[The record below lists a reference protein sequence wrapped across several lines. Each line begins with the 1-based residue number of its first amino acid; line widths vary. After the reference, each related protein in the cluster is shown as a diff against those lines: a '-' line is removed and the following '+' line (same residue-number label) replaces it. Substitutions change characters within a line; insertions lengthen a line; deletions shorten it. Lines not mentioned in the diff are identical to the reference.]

1 MTAQVDVTPVRRQ
14 FVSRRYRLFLINNG
28 PLLITIT
35 VFLLGYLIAGQVYPT
50 MQKPQVFFNLF
61 INNASLLII
70 SIGMTFVVI
79 LKGIDLSVASV
90 LALTSITSAVLL
102 KNGASPIVVIPL
114 MLLMGITFGFV
125 MGCII
130 HYLNVESFIVTLMG
144 SFFARGMGAIIS
156 NLSVTINDPF
166 YRFLALTPIRIPFL
180 NAYVYIYSLV
190 AIVLL
195 LAAIYLA
202 FFTRFGR
209 TVYAIGNNEQSAML
223 MGLPVARTKVI
234 VYAFSGFCAALA
246 GIVFS
251 ISLSSGYGYYA
262 PAMEMDAI
270 ASVVMGGT
278 LLTGGV
284 GNVIGTLF
292 GVLINGTIISILQF
306 NGTLS
311 SWWTKIVV
319 GVLTLIFIGIQSLF
333 NVRKVETETTVGE
346 PALLKSELSG
356 QEPGSSL

>member
-1 MTAQVDVTPVRRQ
+1 MAPRTDVFSPSRAAHLWLQVRP
-14 FVSRRYRLFLINNG
+14 FLLNNG
-28 PLLITIT
+28 PLLITIL
-35 VFLLGYLIAGQVYPT
+35 VFVLGYTLAGLFYPN

-70 SIGMTFVVI
+70 SIGMTFVVL

-90 LALTSITSAVLL
+90 LALTTIASAVLL
-102 KNGASPIVVIPL
+102 KNGMSPALVIPL
-114 MLLMGITFGFV
+114 MLAMGTVFGFV
-125 MGCII
+125 MGSIH
-130 HYLNVESFIVTLMG
+130 HYLKVESFIVTLMG

-166 YRFLALTPIRIPFL
+166 YRALALTQIPIPWIPK
-180 NAYVYIYSLV
+180 AYVYPYSIV

-195 LAAIYLA
+195 LVAIYLA

-223 MGLPVARTKVI
+223 MGLPVARTKII
-234 VYAFSGFCAALA
+234 VYSFSGFCSALA

-311 SWWTKIVV
+311 SWWTKIAV
-319 GVLTLIFIGIQSLF
+319 GVLTLVFIGIQSTF
-333 NVRKVETETTVGE
+333 YSRRKRAG
-346 PALLKSELSG
+346 
-356 QEPGSSL
+356 